1 MEVLDKLSSLGIKM
15 GLKGEELQRFVEK
28 ERDMVREELN
38 LQEFSAGAV
47 VKSVQSKRHLKRI
60 FGRLGLFRRQN
71 HDDVVDVALRIGE
84 EIESSGRLHGYRW
97 MHNKLKNNGF
107 NTSKETVLELLRI
120 LDPEGVQIRRRRR
133 LRRRRYN
140 GHGPNFI
147 LHLDSYD
154 KLRPYG
160 VCINGCIGGYS
171 RRVLWLEAYNTSS
184 DPSLI
189 AGYFMKKVQ
198 ELGGTLRVV
207 RADMGTENG
216 TDRDMQIFLRWDDAD
231 QLAAERSFMY
241 DRSVLDGSVWL
252 FKRRGLFD
260 GGYIDKALIQFCL
273 LRPIQKELDSF
284 VTQWNSH
291 RIASSRMS
299 NGPFGQPIV
308 MYSLPHLNNTHDF
321 LHDVPI
327 DEVNVCIDECHFKSQ
342 IPCCSLIFNISH
354 IIMSENNLGIPYDP
368 EEATYLYQFLR
379 AEIENLL

>member
-1 MEVLDKLSSLGIKM
+1 MANVRGRVIISYFDLGLSYDEILSFLRDLHGI
-15 GLKGEELQRFVEK
+15 QI
-28 ERDMVREELN
+28 
-38 LQEFSAGAV
+38 
-47 VKSVQSKRHLKRI
+47 SKRHLKRI
-60 FGRLGLFRRQN
+60 LGRLGLFRRKN
-71 HDDVVDVALRIGE
+71 HDDVVDVALRIEE

-120 LDPEGVQIRRRRR
+120 LDPDGVQIRRRRR

-147 LHLDSYD
+147 WHMDSYD

-160 VCINGCIGGYS
+160 VCINGCIDGYS

-184 DPSLI
+184 DPNLI

-198 ELGGTLRVV
+198 ELGGTPRVV

-216 TDRDMQIFLRWDDAD
+216 TVRDMQIFLRWDDAD

-241 DRSVLDGSVWL
+241 GKSTSNQRIEFLWGVLRKQTAQFWMDLFGSL
-252 FKRRGLFD
+252 RDEGLFD
-260 GGYIDKALIQFCL
+260 GGYIDKALIQFCF
-273 LRPIQKELDSF
+273 LRLIQKELDSF

-299 NGPFGQPIV
+299 NGPFGRPIV

-327 DEVNVCIDECHFKSQ
+327 EEVDVCID
-342 IPCCSLIFNISH
+342 
-354 IIMSENNLGIPYDP
+354 
-368 EEATYLYQFLR
+368 
-379 AEIENLL
+379 